1 MKKRETLKRKTTRKK
16 IIGIRQRK
24 NKKIKALAKV
34 GKTKKTDKEW
44 KRNRNIKKEKGIIK
58 EQSVKVASILMYF
71 MLKQLAHFLQN
82 ILADLLYKIRH
93 RLIRKC
99 YGYFSCP

>member
-1 MKKRETLKRKTTRKK
+1 MNAGSWGSGSTALIT
-16 IIGIRQRK
+16 IGPQVIFTGTYR
-24 NKKIKALAKV
+24 
-34 GKTKKTDKEW
+34 TKERT
-44 KRNRNIKKEKGIIK
+44 
-58 EQSVKVASILMYF
+58 VKVASILMYF